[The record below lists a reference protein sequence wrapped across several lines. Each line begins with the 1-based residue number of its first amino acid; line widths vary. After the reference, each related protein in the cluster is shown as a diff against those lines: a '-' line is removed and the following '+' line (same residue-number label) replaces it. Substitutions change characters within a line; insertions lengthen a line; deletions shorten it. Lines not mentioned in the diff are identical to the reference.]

1 MARLHGLDPAGY
13 LQETL
18 KEVDNCTR
26 EKVVIN
32 VFMLD
37 DNPVLTKFVEEIVR
51 INRGRAF
58 YSLPHNLGKYLLVDY
73 LSRQKKQIA

>member
-1 MARLHGLDPAGY
+1 M
-13 LQETL
+13 
-18 KEVDNCTR
+18 DNCTR
-26 EKVVIN
+26 DNVTIN

-37 DNPVLTKFVEEIVR
+37 DNPVLVKFVEEMVR

-73 LSRQKKQIA
+73 VNRRRKQIM